1 LGFDDGE
8 SIDVESLLLDADSI
22 EIEALADCLDR
33 RSEDLIQESH
43 EISEKIEYERL
54 IDASVLLRLGADVI
68 RRIVSK

>member
-1 LGFDDGE
+1 MGFDDGE